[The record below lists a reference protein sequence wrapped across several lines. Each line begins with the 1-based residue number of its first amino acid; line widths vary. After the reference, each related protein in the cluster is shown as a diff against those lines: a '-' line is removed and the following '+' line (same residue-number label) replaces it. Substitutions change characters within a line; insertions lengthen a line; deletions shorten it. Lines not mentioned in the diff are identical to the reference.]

1 MIKSFKNKE
10 TETIWQGLKA
20 KKLPSNI
27 QNRAWNKL
35 KQLNASNTLN
45 DLRSPPSN
53 HLEVLK
59 GNRKGQMSIR
69 INNKWRI
76 CFKWKGNEAWNV
88 EIVDYH

>member
-10 TETIWQGLKA
+10 TETIWQGLKT
-20 KKLPSNI
+20 KKLPHNI
-27 QNRAWNKL
+27 QNRAWDKL
-35 KQLNASNTLN
+35 KQLNASHTLN
-45 DLRSPPSN
+45 DLRNPPSN

-76 CFKWKGNEAWNV
+76 CFKWKENEAWNV